1 MSKDNG
7 NNVGVARRSV
17 VKGAAWAA
25 PVVAAAVAIPSVS
38 ASVVETVDLAPALSG
53 PINLSL
59 NVLGLPVASITAL
72 NTLTITN
79 LGTVASTGTETA
91 TLVYNPSLLTI
102 NTLNLGVAVA
112 GSEGNYVFTLP
123 VIQPGAS
130 LTINLGTT
138 LNSLLNL
145 NLLNNLIAGGSQTMS
160 STVSG
165 DTVTDNNTVSEIVGI
180 SIL

>member
-1 MSKDNG
+1 MSNDNG

-59 NVLGLPVASITAL
+59 NVLGLPVARITAL

-102 NTLNLGVAVA
+102 NTLNLGIAVA
-112 GSEGNYVFTLP
+112 GSAGNYVFTLP

-145 NLLNNLIAGGSQTMS
+145 NLLNNLITGGSQTMS

>member
-1 MSKDNG
+1 MSKDNES
-7 NNVGVARRSV
+7 NVGIARRSV

-38 ASVVETVDLAPALSG
+38 ASVVETVDLTPALSG

-59 NVLGLPVASITAL
+59 NPLGVPVARITAL

-79 LGTVASTGTETA
+79 IGTVASTGTETA
-91 TLVYNPSLLTI
+91 TLVYDPSLLTI
-102 NTLNLGVAVA
+102 NTLGLGVAVA
-112 GSEGNYVFTLP
+112 GSDGNWIFTLP
-123 VIQPGAS
+123 VIQPGES

-138 LNSLLNL
+138 LDSLLNL
-145 NLLNNLIAGGSQTMS
+145 NVLTALIAGGAQTMT

-165 DTVTDNNTVSEIVGI
+165 DAVTDNNTASEIVGI
-180 SIL
+180 SLL

>member
-38 ASVVETVDLAPALSG
+38 ASVVETVDLVPALSG

-59 NVLGLPVASITAL
+59 TVIVPVARITAL

-79 LGTVASTGTETA
+79 QGTVASTGTETA

-102 NTLNLGVAVA
+102 NTGGISVAIA
-112 GSEGNYVFTLP
+112 GEEGNYVFTLP

-138 LNSLLNL
+138 LSSLLNL
-145 NLLNNLIAGGSQTMS
+145 NLLNQLLGGPNQTMS

-165 DTVTDNNTVSEIVGI
+165 DTVTDNNTVSEVVGI
-180 SIL
+180 TLL

>member
-1 MSKDNG
+1 MSEDNG
-7 NNVGVARRSV
+7 KNVGIARRSV

-38 ASVVETVDLAPALSG
+38 ASVVEQVDLVPALSG
-53 PINLSL
+53 PLTLSL
-59 NVLGLPVASITAL
+59 SALGVPVARIGVF

-79 LGTVASTGTETA
+79 QGTVASTGTETA
-91 TLVYNPSLLTI
+91 TLVYDSSLLTV
-102 NTLNLGVAVA
+102 NTLGLGVAVA
-112 GSEGNYVFTLP
+112 GSDGNLIFTLP

-138 LNSLLNL
+138 LDSLLNL
-145 NLLNNLIAGGSQTMS
+145 NLLTSLIGGGAQTMA

-165 DTVTDNNTVSEIVGI
+165 DTVTDNNTVSQVVGI
-180 SIL
+180 TVL

>member
-38 ASVVETVDLAPALSG
+38 ASVVETVDLAPSLSG
-53 PINLSL
+53 PINLTLSL
-59 NVLGLPVASITAL
+59 VVPLARITAL
-72 NTLTITN
+72 DTLTITN

-102 NTLNLGVAVA
+102 NTLNLGIAVA